1 MITNL
6 SVPQLKS
13 LIYLKNVHTEHYNN
27 IQDIITMLIEQNVEA
42 LKSAVNTQEMFKSQ
56 GAIYTLEE
64 LLALLDDPKTTL
76 ARIEQ

>member
-6 SVPQLKS
+6 TVPQLKS
-13 LIYLKNVHTEHYNN
+13 LIYLKNVHTKHYNN
-27 IQDIITMLIEQNVEA
+27 IQDIITMLVEQNVEA

-76 ARIEQ
+76 DRIEQ

>member
-6 SVPQLKS
+6 TVPQLKS
-13 LIYLKNVHTEHYNN
+13 LIYLKNVHDQHFTN
-27 IQDIITMLIEQNVEA
+27 IQDIITMLAEQNVEA

-76 ARIEQ
+76 DRIEQ

>member
-6 SVPQLKS
+6 TVPQLKS

-27 IQDIITMLIEQNVEA
+27 IQDIINMLVEQDVEA

-64 LLALLDDPKTTL
+64 LLELLDDPKTTL

>member
-1 MITNL
+1 MIANL
-6 SVPQLKS
+6 TVPQLKS
-13 LIYLKNVHTEHYNN
+13 LIYLKNVHTEHYHN
-27 IQDIITMLIEQNVEA
+27 IQDIINMLVEQNVEA

>member
-13 LIYLKNVHTEHYNN
+13 LIYLKNVHPQHYNN
-27 IQDIITMLIEQNVEA
+27 IQDIITMLVEQNVEA

-64 LLALLDDPKTTL
+64 LLALLEDPKTTL
-76 ARIEQ
+76 DRIEK

>member
-13 LIYLKNVHTEHYNN
+13 LIYLKNVHTEHYSN
-27 IQDIITMLIEQNVEA
+27 IQDIITMLVEQNVEA

-64 LLALLDDPKTTL
+64 LLELLDDPKTTL

>member
-6 SVPQLKS
+6 TVQQLKS
-13 LIYLKNVHTEHYNN
+13 LIYLKNVHTEHFTN
-27 IQDIITMLIEQNVEA
+27 IQDIINMLVEQNVDA
-42 LKSAVNTQEMFKSQ
+42 LKGATDTQEMFKSQ

-64 LLALLDDPKTTL
+64 LLALLDDPNTTL

>member
-6 SVPQLKS
+6 TVPQLKS
-13 LIYLKNVHTEHYNN
+13 LIYLKNVHAQHFTN
-27 IQDIITMLIEQNVEA
+27 IQDIITMLVEQNVEA
-42 LKSAVNTQEMFKSQ
+42 LKSAVDTQEMFKSQ

-76 ARIEQ
+76 DRIEQ

>member
-6 SVPQLKS
+6 TVPQLKS
-13 LIYLKNVHTEHYNN
+13 LIYLKNVHAQHYNN
-27 IQDIITMLIEQNVEA
+27 IQDIITMLVEQNVEA

-64 LLALLDDPKTTL
+64 LLELLEDTKTTL

>member
-13 LIYLKNVHTEHYNN
+13 LIYLKNVHTEHYTN
-27 IQDIITMLIEQNVEA
+27 IQDIITMLVDQNVEA

-64 LLALLDDPKTTL
+64 LLELLEDPKTTL

>member
-6 SVPQLKS
+6 TVPQLKS
-13 LIYLKNVHTEHYNN
+13 LIYLKNVHAQHYEN
-27 IQDIITMLIEQNVEA
+27 IQQIITMLTEQNVDA
-42 LKSAVNTQEMFKSQ
+42 LKGATDTQAMFKCQ

-76 ARIEQ
+76 DRIEQ

>member
-1 MITNL
+1 
-6 SVPQLKS
+6 
-13 LIYLKNVHTEHYNN
+13 
-27 IQDIITMLIEQNVEA
+27 MLVEQNVEA

-64 LLALLDDPKTTL
+64 LLGLLEDPKTTL